1 MIAGVIQ
8 LHVLS
13 VIHSYNKTNCQRQL
27 QLLPTISNFL
37 KRIIHNQM
45 YEHFNNNNLLAAQ
58 QYGFRKLH
66 STEYA
71 TVKLI
76 DHVSKQMESQYTLYS
91 LYRSFENFRYFVF

>member
-1 MIAGVIQ
+1 
-8 LHVLS
+8 
-13 VIHSYNKTNCQRQL
+13 
-27 QLLPTISNFL
+27 
-37 KRIIHNQM
+37 M

-76 DHVSKQMESQYTLYS
+76 DHVSKQMESGNIPCTLYIDLINKKKLS
-91 LYRSFENFRYFVF
+91 LFAHNSVD